1 VCDNFPWQFHFFW
14 VPSTKN
20 NFKYFKNLTV
30 KVCKIWCNDVYI
42 YIRYCDIFWWKLI
55 DRIFFNQIFNTRVV
69 SRDVDGE
76 GEGGLRLT
84 LLDKFITKNS
94 QPPSCI
100 VKFLQILCSSCIH
113 LILVILWLVV
123 FDKDILSGGRGES
136 IRSYIFFPR

>member
-1 VCDNFPWQFHFFW
+1 M
-14 VPSTKN
+14 
-20 NFKYFKNLTV
+20 
-30 KVCKIWCNDVYI
+30 
-42 YIRYCDIFWWKLI
+42 
-55 DRIFFNQIFNTRVV
+55 
-69 SRDVDGE
+69 DGE

-136 IRSYIFFPR
+136 IRSYIFFPKITFNYFTTIKIINTLVYQSLNSYFFFCFLKYESFSNCQPAIIL